1 MMYSVVDFHCHI
13 LPGIDDG
20 SSSVEESVV
29 MLQQEA
35 SHGIEHVIATP
46 HFYAHRDNL
55 SMFIENRERSEQLLR
70 ETMAKHSGL
79 PQLGVGAEVYFF
91 TGISES
97 REISSLAISST
108 NCIMVE
114 MPQPPWTEA
123 MYRELEQLHT
133 KRGLIPIIAHIDRY
147 ITRFRTFGINEKLA
161 ELPVFVQANAEF
173 FLHRQTKSIALRML
187 RNGKIHLLGS
197 DCHNLHSRSP
207 NLSEAAK
214 LIGERLGAPAIERIN
229 QYEHSILFSKE
240 PVLPTHMCE

>member
-1 MMYSVVDFHCHI
+1 MDTVVDFHSHI

-29 MLQQEA
+29 MLQKEA

-55 SMFIENRERSEQLLR
+55 SMFLENRERSEQLLR
-70 ETMAKHSGL
+70 EAMAKYSGL
-79 PQLGVGAEVYFF
+79 PQLSVGAEVYFF

-97 REISSLAISST
+97 REIPSLAISST
-108 NCIMVE
+108 SCIMVE
-114 MPQPPWTEA
+114 MPRPPWTDA

-133 KRGLIPIIAHIDRY
+133 KRGLIPIVAHVDRY
-147 ITRFRTFGINEKLA
+147 ITRFRTFGISKKLA

-173 FLHRQTKSIALRML
+173 FLNRQTKSIALKML

-197 DCHNLHSRSP
+197 DCHNLNSRIP
-207 NLSEAAK
+207 NLGEAVK
-214 LIGERLGAPAIERIN
+214 LISKRLGMPTIERIN
-229 QYEHSILFSKE
+229 QYEQSILHGKE
-240 PVLPTHMCE
+240 LIFPTHVCE